1 LAEKDDVMLTYT
13 AHSKPEALAPDQID
27 GGKGV
32 VFVKD
37 GFSWP
42 AFFIPVFWMLWY
54 RLWLPLVGY
63 LGIVAL
69 IVLAGYLFSWP
80 DNLAGAM
87 GLLVNLFFGLEG
99 NNYRRRA
106 LAKRGFDE
114 VADIVAD
121 NGEEASYRFFA
132 ARLSDQNG

>member
-1 LAEKDDVMLTYT
+1 MLTYT
-13 AHSKPEALAPDQID
+13 VHSKQDELEPDQID
-27 GGKGV
+27 DGKGV

-42 AFFIPVFWMLWY
+42 AFFIPIFWMLWQ

-63 LGIVAL
+63 LGLVAL
-69 IVLAGYLFSWP
+69 IILAGYLFSWP
-80 DNLAGAM
+80 DNLTGAM
-87 GLLVNLFFGLEG
+87 GLLANLFFGLEG
-99 NNYRRRA
+99 NNFRRRA

-132 ARLSDQNG
+132 ARLSNQNG

>member
-1 LAEKDDVMLTYT
+1 MLTYT
-13 AHSKPEALAPDQID
+13 VHSKPDALAPDQID
-27 GGKGV
+27 NGKGV

-69 IVLAGYLFSWP
+69 TIAAGYLFSWP

-87 GLLVNLFFGLEG
+87 GLLANLFFGLEG